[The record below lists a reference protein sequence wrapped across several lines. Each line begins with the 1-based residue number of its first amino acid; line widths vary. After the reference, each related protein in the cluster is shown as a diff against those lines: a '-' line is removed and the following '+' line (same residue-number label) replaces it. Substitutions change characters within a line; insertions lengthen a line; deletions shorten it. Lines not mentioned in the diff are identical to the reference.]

1 MFGVSATPRFFLN
14 THKKREGRL
23 ELTAPYPKGLLL
35 SFVNGRERAA
45 PAQLTHV
52 RSRER
57 TSLDSLSAEFV
68 VSKLTQRDLL
78 DNKVGVFLFLFT
90 KRRI

>member
-1 MFGVSATPRFFLN
+1 M
-14 THKKREGRL
+14 
-23 ELTAPYPKGLLL
+23 
-35 SFVNGRERAA
+35 NGRERAA

-78 DNKVGVFLFLFT
+78 DNKVGVFCFYLQKEGFDAIVELMGG
-90 KRRI
+90 RRDM